1 MIDAG
6 LNEAQFDDMRN
17 VYGIQ
22 LAHEDKCHECAKL
35 QARAV
40 KLYDMLLPYL
50 GRDWVPLEEAFQRL
64 DLIAARERS
73 GTLGRGYDSN
83 TTYV

>member
-1 MIDAG
+1 MIAAG

-50 GRDWVPLEEAFQRL
+50 ERDWVPLEEALQRL
-64 DLIAARERS
+64 RLVDARKRS
-73 GTLGRGYDSN
+73 GTPGRGYDSDI
-83 TTYV
+83 TYV